1 MKEDSLT
8 ISQIY
13 AKGKENLE
21 KMGVERWFPPDS
33 DIAASARLNRKYLD
47 SMFFETRFFDPVD
60 VDTSLAIFGAKLRT
74 PVFCAAISRLAHMSD
89 ADMVDIA
96 RGLNNAGS
104 LLMLGIGGSQAL
116 QGAIDTGVPVVKM
129 VKPYRETELIYE
141 KVREA
146 GERGCVAVG
155 MDIDHFYGTLREDRP
170 ALTELFGP
178 QRTDELKEVFSQTRL
193 PVIIKGVLSVSD
205 AEKAAQLGVSAI
217 VVSNHGRGSVD
228 FSVPSMIA
236 LPRIVDR
243 VGDKVTVLVDTGF
256 KTGND
261 VLKPLAF
268 GARAVGFASSIVLA
282 LAADGANGVELLV
295 NQITAEL
302 KRTMAVT
309 GCPNLSA
316 VNRSIIV
323 QVSGIG

>member
-1 MKEDSLT
+1 
-8 ISQIY
+8 
-13 AKGKENLE
+13 
-21 KMGVERWFPPDS
+21 
-33 DIAASARLNRKYLD
+33 
-47 SMFFETRFFDPVD
+47 
-60 VDTSLAIFGAKLRT
+60 
-74 PVFCAAISRLAHMSD
+74 
-89 ADMVDIA
+89 MVDIA